1 MNVLLQS
8 SNPEGPA
15 PLLQRESSVGE
26 DDWSDQSRPSLL
38 EELKAEHG
46 HKESDDSTDIRVN
59 KEPVVEARDELEED
73 AKVGDAA
80 AAEMMMKAHDCEEVW
95 RTLQIQ
101 EKRRPDTGKNEGSS
115 DAHCS
120 PRWG

>member
-1 MNVLLQS
+1 MNVFASKQQS
-8 SNPEGPA
+8 RGGPA

-46 HKESDDSTDIRVN
+46 HKESDDSTDSRVN

-73 AKVGDAA
+73 AKG
-80 AAEMMMKAHDCEEVW
+80 
-95 RTLQIQ
+95 
-101 EKRRPDTGKNEGSS
+101 G
-115 DAHCS
+115 
-120 PRWG
+120 